1 MYKITTYIV
10 VNLLC
15 SDILHGDKMKIN
27 INEMRYS
34 INIGYSQMGKT
45 ILKNIKIIMQYM
57 LIQIQIIRLLY
68 RE

>member
-1 MYKITTYIV
+1 MYIITTYIG

-15 SDILHGDKMKIN
+15 GDILHGDKMKLN

-57 LIQIQIIRLLY
+57 LI
-68 RE
+68 